1 MADDLVVCFG
11 QSTDLDSFGCNTYH
25 RCYNYYNYFDYFND
39 RGGSAVGVVVGY
51 FDSREYVS

>member
-1 MADDLVVCFG
+1 
-11 QSTDLDSFGCNTYH
+11 LDSFGCNTYH